1 MDPILIHRC
10 PGALLDPRA
19 LREKAPMHLYDY
31 VPGKSR
37 LVLSVPHAGTWLPDD
52 IASQLRED
60 ARDLRDTDWFVPR
73 LYELPEWAEAT
84 RLVAAVSRYVV
95 DLNRPASDESLYPG
109 QATTGV
115 CPETHFDGTP
125 VYQAATPLSS
135 AERAR
140 RIAIYWQPYH
150 AQLQFALDET
160 IRREGW
166 AVLLDA
172 HSIASRVPRLFEGQL
187 PDLNFGTNH
196 GRSCSPHLQAAID
209 DFAARL
215 PARGFSSVVN
225 GRFVGGYITRHYGES
240 RAVEA
245 VQLEISQAAYLD
257 ETTRRWDPARA
268 VRLQQLLADFATLLN
283 SLGPS

>member
-1 MDPILIHRC
+1 
-10 PGALLDPRA
+10 
-19 LREKAPMHLYDY
+19 MHLYDY
-31 VPGKSR
+31 APGTSP

-52 IASQLRED
+52 IAAQLRED

-73 LYELPEWAEAT
+73 LYEVPELDGAT

-125 VYQAATPLSS
+125 VYPSAAGVTP

-150 AQLQFALDET
+150 AQLRAALDET
-160 IRREGW
+160 IRRHGF
-166 AVLLDA
+166 ALLLDA

-196 GRSCSPHLQAAID
+196 GRSCSPQMQAALE

-215 PARGFSSVVN
+215 PARGYSSVVN
-225 GRFVGGYITRHYGES
+225 GRFVGGYITRHYGAD
-240 RAVEA
+240 RPVQA

-257 ETTRRWDPARA
+257 EATRRWDPTRA
-268 VRLQQLLADFATLLN
+268 ARLQQVLADFASLLN
-283 SLGPS
+283 SLGPG